1 MIVWWRFRNVLIG
14 CVLVAAVSLAA
25 RHARA
30 IPQAEIFDVGIANG
44 RVMDPESGL
53 DAQRNVGISGGKI
66 RAISA
71 EPLVGKATFDAKGLV
86 VAPGFIDLHEHGQ
99 EPRNY
104 QFQAHDGVTS
114 SLELEAGTD
123 DVDAWYAAREGKS
136 LINFG
141 VSVGHI
147 PVRMKVIQDKSGSML
162 ATGEA
167 AHREATPAELAQMKA
182 EMEQGFRQ
190 GALAEGMGVNYTP
203 GATRIEIVEMFRIAA
218 KYGASVHVHV
228 RYAGLKEPTTGVAGL
243 EEVLAAAVE

>member
-25 RHARA
+25 RHSHAN
-30 IPQAEIFDVGIANG
+30 PQAQTFDVVIANG
-44 RVMDPESGL
+44 RVMDPGSGL
-53 DAQRNVGISGGKI
+53 DAQRNIGISGGKI
-66 RAISA
+66 RAFSP
-71 EPLVGKATFDAKGLV
+71 EPLVGKTTFDAKGLV

-104 QFQAHDGVTS
+104 QFQAHDGVTT

-147 PVRMKVIQDKSGSML
+147 PVRMKVIGDPSDFLPSG
-162 ATGEA
+162 AA
-167 AHREATPAELAQMKA
+167 AHKVATPEQVA
-182 EMEQGFRQ
+182 EMRRQ
-190 GALAEGMGVNYTP
+190 VESGLQRGALAVGMGIN
-203 GATRIEIVEMFRIAA
+203 
-218 KYGASVHVHV
+218 
-228 RYAGLKEPTTGVAGL
+228 
-243 EEVLAAAVE
+243 